1 LHRCPGSHLARMQMK
16 EMLTQ
21 VLDRLPDFHLVEDQF
36 AEHPNWG
43 AIAGYV
49 SVPATFTPGPRRL

>member
-1 LHRCPGSHLARMQMK
+1 
-16 EMLTQ
+16 MLTQ
-21 VLDRLPDFHLVEDQF
+21 VLDRLPDFHLVEEQF